1 MAGFIVRR
9 VFTTLVVL
17 AIVSLLSFSLMQLV
31 PGDPALVLAGI
42 GATGDQV
49 QHIRQE
55 FGLDQPFTV
64 QLLRWYRGLLHGD
77 LGDSVL
83 LGQSVMR
90 AIFEHVPPTVSVA
103 VFASVLSIV
112 LGVGSGIL
120 AAVQQGKMID
130 RVVMGVA
137 VLGVSVPSFWLGL
150 LLIVLLAVQLDWLP
164 AGGYVPFAQDPFQWL
179 RSLVLPGVSLALLQ
193 IGYLAQITR
202 NALIDVLHQDFI
214 RSARAKG
221 LVEWTVVTKHALSN
235 AMLPILTVTGIM
247 FSLLLSG
254 SVVTETVFS
263 VPGLGRLMANAILS
277 RDYPVIQ
284 GTLLL
289 TAAAFAFINLLV
301 DILYVMADPRVAYE

>member
-1 MAGFIVRR
+1 MARFIVRR

-277 RDYPVIQ
+277 RDYPVIK
-284 GTLLL
+284 GKLLL
-289 TAAAFAFINLLV
+289 TAAAFAVINLLV
-301 DILYVMADPRVAYE
+301 DILYVMADPRVAYD

>member
-1 MAGFIVRR
+1 MTGFIVRR
-9 VFTTLVVL
+9 LATTLIVL
-17 AIVSLLSFSLMQLV
+17 GIVSLLSFSLMQLV
-31 PGDPALVLAGI
+31 PGDPALVLAGV

-55 FGLDQPFTV
+55 FGLDQPFAV
-64 QLLRWYRGLLHGD
+64 QLLRWYAGLLHGN

-83 LGQSVMR
+83 LGQSVTR
-90 AIFEHVPPTVSVA
+90 AIAEHTPPTVSVA
-103 VFASVLSIV
+103 LFASVLSIV
-112 LGVGSGIL
+112 VGVGSGIL
-120 AAVQQGKMID
+120 AAVKQGRLID
-130 RVVMGVA
+130 QLVMGIA

-164 AGGYVPFAQDPFQWL
+164 AGGYVPLAQDPWQWF

-193 IGYLAQITR
+193 IGYLAQMTR
-202 NALIDVLHQDFI
+202 NALIDVLRQDFI

-221 LVEWTVVTKHALSN
+221 LVEWTVVTKHALAN

-254 SVVTETVFS
+254 SVVTETVFA
-263 VPGLGRLMANAILS
+263 VPGLGRLMADAILS

-289 TAAAFAFINLLV
+289 TAAAFAMINLLV
-301 DILYVMADPRVAYE
+301 DILYVMADPRVAYD

>member
-9 VFTTLVVL
+9 LFTTLVVL

>member
-1 MAGFIVRR
+1 MAGFIVHRLL
-9 VFTTLVVL
+9 TTLVVL

-49 QHIRQE
+49 QHIREE
-55 FGLDQPFTV
+55 FGLDQPFIV
-64 QLLRWYRGLLHGD
+64 QLLRWYAGLLHGD

-90 AIFEHVPPTVSVA
+90 AIAEHVPPTVSVA

-112 LGVGSGIL
+112 VGVGSGIL
-120 AAVQQGKMID
+120 AAVQQRKIVD
-130 RVVMGVA
+130 RIIMGVA

-150 LLIVLLAVQLDWLP
+150 LLMVLLAVQLDWLP
-164 AGGYVPFAQDPFQWL
+164 AGGYVPLAQDPWQWF

-202 NALIDVLHQDFI
+202 NALIEVLRQDFI

-235 AMLPILTVTGIM
+235 AMLPILTVAGIM

>member
-202 NALIDVLHQDFI
+202 NALIDVLRQDFI

-235 AMLPILTVTGIM
+235 VMLPILTVTGIM

>member
-1 MAGFIVRR
+1 VSGFIVRR
-9 VFTTLVVL
+9 LLATLVVL

-42 GATGDQV
+42 GATADQV

-55 FGLDQPFTV
+55 FGLDQPFAV
-64 QLLRWYRGLLHGD
+64 QMLRWYGGLLHGN

-83 LGQSVMR
+83 LGESVVK
-90 AIFEHVPPTVSVA
+90 AIAEHVPATVSVA
-103 VFASVLSIV
+103 LFASVLSVVVGI
-112 LGVGSGIL
+112 GSGIL
-120 AAVQQGKMID
+120 AATRQGQWID
-130 RVVMGVA
+130 RIVMGAA
-137 VLGVSVPSFWLGL
+137 VFGVSVPSFWLGL
-150 LLIVLLAVQLDWLP
+150 LLMVLFAVKLDWLP
-164 AGGYVPFAQDPFQWL
+164 AGGYVPLAQDPWQWF

-193 IGYLAQITR
+193 IGYLAQIAR
-202 NALIDVLHQDFI
+202 NALIEVLRQDFV
-214 RSARAKG
+214 RTARAKG
-221 LVEWTVVTKHALSN
+221 LADWTVIMKHALSN

-263 VPGLGRLMANAILS
+263 VPGLGRLMASAILS

-289 TAAAFAFINLLV
+289 TAAAFAIINLLV